1 MTYKIVHYLAMASRI
16 YVLHIKIKWILN
28 DIGNIYLQEIMEF
41 ETTDHPHRF
50 IKYKLPQTDEALDFY
65 TAGN

>member
-1 MTYKIVHYLAMASRI
+1 
-16 YVLHIKIKWILN
+16 
-28 DIGNIYLQEIMEF
+28 MEL

-50 IKYKLPQTDEALDFY
+50 IKYKLPQKVEALDFY